1 MQMKSWLWMNRL
13 GLALAVALTV
23 NAAVTASAEEALP
36 VPQGKVILTISGN
49 IEKTNQDGVAAF
61 DHAMLEAIGFSDLQ
75 TSTAWTAGT
84 PTFRGVP
91 MQALLEHLGA
101 KGENVTAVALND
113 YKVEIPFSDIFDY
126 PVLLASSMDGERL
139 KVRDKGPLWIV
150 YPQDDFAD
158 LRNKVTQSKWAWQV
172 KELMIE

>member
-61 DHAMLEAIGFSDLQ
+61 DHAMLEAIGFADLR
-75 TSTAWTAGT
+75 TSTAWTDGT

-91 MQALLEHLGA
+91 MQALLEYLGA

-113 YKVEIPFSDIFDY
+113 YKVEIPFSDFFDY